1 MSGALA
7 KLRAI
12 LEAGGKE
19 ARAIERL
26 IGETFYDAADTV
38 PDMFRRGRRFARGD
52 ENLGKQFGVEIR
64 RPDSYSAEIYALN
77 SPAKGHAE
85 MSYITQPGPSDSFRF
100 PYARPRVEFDT
111 TLLANRLNNFGDAF
125 GSGGGSGRGV
135 YGAMFGSLLEDPD
148 LVNVTSSLSSR
159 NEHRRNFNQAA
170 ALLREP
176 RLSRQIAVDPYQ
188 LLGPAAESGPELFM
202 RRAAPD
208 QVGALQGAG
217 ALQTLARLEKTYS
230 KESRDSALSGPLR
243 SLYEDL
249 IPRIEDPAAF
259 KTGAGLL
266 RKSEA
271 EPRFYDTVG
280 EAALRRAALVSDI
293 VEGRPNA
300 RRHLFQGLEY
310 RSGGRV

>member
-1 MSGALA
+1 
-7 KLRAI
+7 
-12 LEAGGKE
+12 
-19 ARAIERL
+19 
-26 IGETFYDAADTV
+26 
-38 PDMFRRGRRFARGD
+38 
-52 ENLGKQFGVEIR
+52 
-64 RPDSYSAEIYALN
+64 
-77 SPAKGHAE
+77 
-85 MSYITQPGPSDSFRF
+85 
-100 PYARPRVEFDT
+100 
-111 TLLANRLNNFGDAF
+111 
-125 GSGGGSGRGV
+125 
-135 YGAMFGSLLEDPD
+135 
-148 LVNVTSSLSSR
+148 
-159 NEHRRNFNQAA
+159 
-170 ALLREP
+170 
-176 RLSRQIAVDPYQ
+176 
-188 LLGPAAESGPELFM
+188 M